1 MADIQELQEKYKT
14 RYKGR
19 KGRKQ
24 LKALLDEIDHV
35 YGETGNLYRDYEEM
49 QLLES
54 MLPDPVVKLYFAK
67 YFRDLNAMWSG
78 VETYGFLRL
87 CGKWIRTNG
96 VQELTQPDVDQ
107 MLESL
112 LPSKEWNQLVQPPAQ
127 EEK

>member
-54 MLPDPVVKLYFAK
+54 MLPDPVVKLYLAK

>member
-112 LPSKEWNQLVQPPAQ
+112 LPSQEWNQLVQPPAQ

>member
-78 VETYGFLRL
+78 VENYGFLRL

-112 LPSKEWNQLVQPPAQ
+112 LPSQEWNQLVQPSAQ

>member
-112 LPSKEWNQLVQPPAQ
+112 LPSQEWNQLVQPSAQ